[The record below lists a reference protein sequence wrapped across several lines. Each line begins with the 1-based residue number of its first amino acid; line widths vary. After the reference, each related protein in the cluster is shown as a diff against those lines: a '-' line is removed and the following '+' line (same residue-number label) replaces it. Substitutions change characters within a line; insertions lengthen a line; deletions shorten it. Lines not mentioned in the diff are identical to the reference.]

1 MQRTYVAKPGEVE
14 RRWLLL
20 DAAGVPLGRLASR
33 AASLLRGKHKAI
45 FTPHVDTGDH
55 VVIVNA
61 AQVLLTGNK
70 AAQKMYYRHSGYPG
84 GLKQRPAGEL
94 MAKRPEYVV
103 RLAVKGMLPRTPLG
117 RQMLRKLKV
126 YAGNEHPH
134 ATQKP
139 EPVAAGGRARPAG
152 QGEKS

>member
-1 MQRTYVAKPGEVE
+1 MQRTYVAKPGEIE
-14 RRWLLL
+14 SRWLLI

-33 AASLLRGKHKAI
+33 AASLLRGKHKAA

-61 AQVLLTGNK
+61 AQVALTGNK
-70 AAQKMYYRHSGYPG
+70 AAQKIYYRHSGYPG

-94 MAKRPEYVV
+94 RAKRPEYIV
-103 RLAVKGMLPRTPLG
+103 RLAVKGMLPRTALG
-117 RQMLRKLKV
+117 RQMLKKLKV
-126 YAGNEHPH
+126 YAGSDHPH
-134 ATQKP
+134 AAQKP